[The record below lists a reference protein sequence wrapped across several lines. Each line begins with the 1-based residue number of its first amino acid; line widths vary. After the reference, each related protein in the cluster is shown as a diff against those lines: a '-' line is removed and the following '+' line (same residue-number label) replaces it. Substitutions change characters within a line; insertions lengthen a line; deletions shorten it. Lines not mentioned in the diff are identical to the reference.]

1 MCDHEEILDSE
12 GYVCIKCGIVL
23 GQQYIY
29 EENSYDTQINRNK
42 DIGIYSTINN
52 ILEHLQLNTPS
63 YADEVNDLID
73 KYLSNLK
80 CKSELK
86 IGACVY
92 YLISSSGLACQL
104 NRISGLVC
112 SNVNDSKKLFK
123 LIQVFPQE
131 NILSNNISKLAE
143 LLLSYANFEREDK
156 CKISQLTNTLVC
168 KYCSYSPI
176 TQIAGISYWYF
187 KALMKQKKSLKSI
200 CDCFLISQ
208 NSVHLYLN
216 HSCVN
221 NWISK

>member
-29 EENSYDTQINRNK
+29 EENSYNTQINRNK
-42 DIGIYSTINN
+42 DIGIYSTIYN

-92 YLISSSGLACQL
+92 CLISSSGLACQL

-123 LIQVFPQE
+123 LIQIFPQE
-131 NILSNNISKLAE
+131 HILSNNISKLAE
-143 LLLSYANFEREDK
+143 LLLSYSNFERADR

-187 KALMKQKKSLKSI
+187 KVYIKQKNL
-200 CDCFLISQ
+200 
-208 NSVHLYLN
+208 
-216 HSCVN
+216 
-221 NWISK
+221 

>member
-12 GYVCIKCGIVL
+12 GYVYIKCGIVL

-29 EENSYDTQINRNK
+29 GENSYNTQINKNK
-42 DIGIYSTINN
+42 DIGIYSTIYN

-131 NILSNNISKLAE
+131 HILSNNISKLAE

-187 KALMKQKKSLKSI
+187 KVHMKQKKSLKSI
-200 CDCFLISQ
+200 CNNFLISQ

-221 NWISK
+221 NWNPL

>member
-123 LIQVFPQE
+123 LIQIFPQE
-131 NILSNNISKLAE
+131 HILSNNISKLAE
-143 LLLSYANFEREDK
+143 LLLSYSNFERADR

-176 TQIAGISYWYF
+176 TQIAGISSWYF
-187 KALMKQKKSLKSI
+187 KVYMKQKKSLKSI
-200 CDCFLISQ
+200 CNDFLISQ

-221 NWISK
+221 NWNPL

>member
-12 GYVCIKCGIVL
+12 GYICIKCGIVL

-29 EENSYDTQINRNK
+29 EQNSNNIQINKNK
-42 DIGIYSTINN
+42 DIGIYSTIYN

-131 NILSNNISKLAE
+131 HILSNNISKLAE

-187 KALMKQKKSLKSI
+187 KVYMKQKKSLKSI
-200 CDCFLISQ
+200 CNNFLISQ

-221 NWISK
+221 NWNPL

>member
-29 EENSYDTQINRNK
+29 EENSYNTQINKNK
-42 DIGIYSTINN
+42 DIGIYSTIYN

-123 LIQVFPQE
+123 LIQIFPQE
-131 NILSNNISKLAE
+131 HILSNNISKLAE
-143 LLLSYANFEREDK
+143 LLLSYSNFERADR

-187 KALMKQKKSLKSI
+187 KVHMKQKKSLKSI
-200 CDCFLISQ
+200 C
-208 NSVHLYLN
+208 
-216 HSCVN
+216 N
-221 NWISK
+221 NF

>member
-123 LIQVFPQE
+123 LIQIFPQE
-131 NILSNNISKLAE
+131 HILSNNISKLAE
-143 LLLSYANFEREDK
+143 LLLSYSNFERADK

-187 KALMKQKKSLKSI
+187 KVYMKQKNL
-200 CDCFLISQ
+200 
-208 NSVHLYLN
+208 
-216 HSCVN
+216 
-221 NWISK
+221 

>member
-29 EENSYDTQINRNK
+29 EENFYNTQINKNK
-42 DIGIYSTINN
+42 DIGIYSSIYN

-123 LIQVFPQE
+123 LIQIFPQE
-131 NILSNNISKLAE
+131 HILSNNISKLAE
-143 LLLSYANFEREDK
+143 LLLSYSNFERADR

-187 KALMKQKKSLKSI
+187 KVYMKQKKSLKSI
-200 CDCFLISQ
+200 CNDFLISQ

-221 NWISK
+221 NWNPL

>member
-1 MCDHEEILDSE
+1 MCDHDEILDSE

-29 EENSYDTQINRNK
+29 EEKFYNTQINKNK
-42 DIGIYSTINN
+42 DIGIYSSIYN

-92 YLISSSGLACQL
+92 YLMSSSGLACQL

-131 NILSNNISKLAE
+131 HILSNNISKLAE
-143 LLLSYANFEREDK
+143 LLLSYSNFERADR

-187 KALMKQKKSLKSI
+187 KVHMKQKKSLKSI
-200 CDCFLISQ
+200 CNNFLISQ

-221 NWISK
+221 NWNPL

>member
-12 GYVCIKCGIVL
+12 GYICIKCGIVL

-29 EENSYDTQINRNK
+29 EQNSNNIQINKNK
-42 DIGIYSTINN
+42 DIGIYSTIYN

-131 NILSNNISKLAE
+131 HILSNNISKLAE

-187 KALMKQKKSLKSI
+187 KVHMKQKNL
-200 CDCFLISQ
+200 
-208 NSVHLYLN
+208 
-216 HSCVN
+216 
-221 NWISK
+221 

>member
-187 KALMKQKKSLKSI
+187 KVHMKQKKSLKSI
-200 CDCFLISQ
+200 CNNFLISQ

-221 NWISK
+221 NWNPL

>member
-29 EENSYDTQINRNK
+29 EENSYNTQINRNK

-131 NILSNNISKLAE
+131 HILSNNISKLAE
-143 LLLSYANFEREDK
+143 LLLSYTNFEREDK
-156 CKISQLTNTLVC
+156 CKIS
-168 KYCSYSPI
+168 
-176 TQIAGISYWYF
+176 
-187 KALMKQKKSLKSI
+187 
-200 CDCFLISQ
+200 
-208 NSVHLYLN
+208 
-216 HSCVN
+216 
-221 NWISK
+221 

>member
-29 EENSYDTQINRNK
+29 EQNSNNTQINKNK
-42 DIGIYSTINN
+42 DIGIYSTIYN

-131 NILSNNISKLAE
+131 HILSNNISKLAE

-187 KALMKQKKSLKSI
+187 KVHMKQKKSLKSI
-200 CDCFLISQ
+200 CNNFLISQ

-221 NWISK
+221 NWNPL

>member
-29 EENSYDTQINRNK
+29 EEKFYNTQINKNK
-42 DIGIYSTINN
+42 DIGIYSSIYN

-123 LIQVFPQE
+123 LIQIFPQE
-131 NILSNNISKLAE
+131 HILSNNISKLAE

-187 KALMKQKKSLKSI
+187 KVHMKQKNL
-200 CDCFLISQ
+200 
-208 NSVHLYLN
+208 
-216 HSCVN
+216 
-221 NWISK
+221 

>member
-29 EENSYDTQINRNK
+29 EENSNNIQINKNK
-42 DIGIYSTINN
+42 DIGIYSTIYN

-187 KALMKQKKSLKSI
+187 KVYMKQKKSLKSI
-200 CDCFLISQ
+200 CNNFLISQ

-221 NWISK
+221 NWNPL

>member
-123 LIQVFPQE
+123 LIQIFPQE
-131 NILSNNISKLAE
+131 HILSNNISKLAE
-143 LLLSYANFEREDK
+143 LLLSYSNFERADR

-187 KALMKQKKSLKSI
+187 KVHIKQKNL
-200 CDCFLISQ
+200 
-208 NSVHLYLN
+208 
-216 HSCVN
+216 
-221 NWISK
+221 

>member
-1 MCDHEEILDSE
+1 MRKILDSE

-29 EENSYDTQINRNK
+29 EENSYNTQINRNK

-123 LIQVFPQE
+123 LIQIFPQE
-131 NILSNNISKLAE
+131 HILSNNISKLAE
-143 LLLSYANFEREDK
+143 LLLSYSNFERADR

-187 KALMKQKKSLKSI
+187 KVHMKQKNL
-200 CDCFLISQ
+200 
-208 NSVHLYLN
+208 
-216 HSCVN
+216 
-221 NWISK
+221 

>member
-29 EENSYDTQINRNK
+29 EENSNNIQINKNK
-42 DIGIYSTINN
+42 DIGIYSTIYN

-131 NILSNNISKLAE
+131 HILSNNISKLAE
-143 LLLSYANFEREDK
+143 LLLSYSNFERADR

-187 KALMKQKKSLKSI
+187 KVHMKQKKSLKSI
-200 CDCFLISQ
+200 CNNFLISQ

-221 NWISK
+221 NWNPL

>member
-29 EENSYDTQINRNK
+29 EENSYNTQINKNK
-42 DIGIYSTINN
+42 DIGIYSSIYN

-123 LIQVFPQE
+123 LIQIFPQE
-131 NILSNNISKLAE
+131 HILSNNISKLAE
-143 LLLSYANFEREDK
+143 LLLSYSNFERADR

-187 KALMKQKKSLKSI
+187 KVYMKQKKSLKSI
-200 CDCFLISQ
+200 CNDFLISQ

-221 NWISK
+221 NWNPL

>member
-1 MCDHEEILDSE
+1 MSDHEEILDSE

-123 LIQVFPQE
+123 LIQIFPQE
-131 NILSNNISKLAE
+131 HILSNNISKLAE
-143 LLLSYANFEREDK
+143 LLLSYSNFERADR

-187 KALMKQKKSLKSI
+187 KVHMKQKNL
-200 CDCFLISQ
+200 
-208 NSVHLYLN
+208 
-216 HSCVN
+216 
-221 NWISK
+221 

>member
-29 EENSYDTQINRNK
+29 EENSYNTQINKNK
-42 DIGIYSTINN
+42 DIGIYSTIYN

-73 KYLSNLK
+73 KYLINLK

-131 NILSNNISKLAE
+131 HILSNNISKLAE

-187 KALMKQKKSLKSI
+187 KVYMKQKKSLKSI
-200 CDCFLISQ
+200 CNNFLISQ

-221 NWISK
+221 NWNPL

>member
-29 EENSYDTQINRNK
+29 EENSYNTQINRNK

-123 LIQVFPQE
+123 LIQIFPQE
-131 NILSNNISKLAE
+131 HILSNNISKLAE
-143 LLLSYANFEREDK
+143 LLLSYSNFERADR
-156 CKISQLTNTLVC
+156 CKISRLTNTLVC
-168 KYCSYSPI
+168 KYCSYSSI

-187 KALMKQKKSLKSI
+187 KVYMKQKKSLKSI
-200 CDCFLISQ
+200 CNDFLISQ

-221 NWISK
+221 NWNPL

>member
-123 LIQVFPQE
+123 LIQIFPQE
-131 NILSNNISKLAE
+131 HILSNNISKLAE
-143 LLLSYANFEREDK
+143 LLLSYSNFERADR

-187 KALMKQKKSLKSI
+187 KVHMKQKKSVKSI
-200 CDCFLISQ
+200 CNNFLISQ

-221 NWISK
+221 NWNPL

>member
-123 LIQVFPQE
+123 LIQIFPQE
-131 NILSNNISKLAE
+131 HILSNNISKLAE
-143 LLLSYANFEREDK
+143 LLLSYSNFERADR

-187 KALMKQKKSLKSI
+187 KVHMKQKKSLKSI
-200 CDCFLISQ
+200 CNNFLISQ

-221 NWISK
+221 NWNPL

>member
-29 EENSYDTQINRNK
+29 EENSYNTQINRNK

-123 LIQVFPQE
+123 LIQIFPQE
-131 NILSNNISKLAE
+131 HILSNNISKLAE
-143 LLLSYANFEREDK
+143 LLLSYANFERADK

-187 KALMKQKKSLKSI
+187 KVYMKQKNL
-200 CDCFLISQ
+200 
-208 NSVHLYLN
+208 
-216 HSCVN
+216 
-221 NWISK
+221 

>member
-52 ILEHLQLNTPS
+52 ILEHLQLYTPS

-123 LIQVFPQE
+123 LIQIFPQE
-131 NILSNNISKLAE
+131 HILSNNISKLAE
-143 LLLSYANFEREDK
+143 LLLSYSNFERADR

-187 KALMKQKKSLKSI
+187 KVYMKQKKSLKSI
-200 CDCFLISQ
+200 CNDFLISQ

-221 NWISK
+221 NWNPL

>member
-29 EENSYDTQINRNK
+29 EENSYNTQINRNK

-92 YLISSSGLACQL
+92 YLMSSSGLACQL

-123 LIQVFPQE
+123 LIQIFPQE
-131 NILSNNISKLAE
+131 HILSNNISKLAE
-143 LLLSYANFEREDK
+143 LLLSYSNFERADR

-187 KALMKQKKSLKSI
+187 KVYMKQKKSLKSI
-200 CDCFLISQ
+200 CNDFLISQ

-221 NWISK
+221 NWNPL

>member
-29 EENSYDTQINRNK
+29 EEKFYNTQINKNK
-42 DIGIYSTINN
+42 DIGIYSSIYN

-123 LIQVFPQE
+123 LIQIFPQE
-131 NILSNNISKLAE
+131 HILSNNISKLAE
-143 LLLSYANFEREDK
+143 LLLSYTNFERADK

-187 KALMKQKKSLKSI
+187 KVHMKQKKSLKSI
-200 CDCFLISQ
+200 CNDFLISQ

-221 NWISK
+221 NWNPL

>member
-12 GYVCIKCGIVL
+12 GYICIKCGIVL

-29 EENSYDTQINRNK
+29 EQNSNNIQINKNK
-42 DIGIYSTINN
+42 DIGIYSTIYN

-187 KALMKQKKSLKSI
+187 KVYMKQKKSLKSI
-200 CDCFLISQ
+200 CNNFLISQ

-221 NWISK
+221 NWNPL

>member
-29 EENSYDTQINRNK
+29 EENSYNTQINRNK

-123 LIQVFPQE
+123 LIQIFPQE
-131 NILSNNISKLAE
+131 HILSNNISKLAE
-143 LLLSYANFEREDK
+143 LLLSYSNFERADR

-187 KALMKQKKSLKSI
+187 QVYMKQKKSLKSI
-200 CDCFLISQ
+200 CNDFLISQ

-221 NWISK
+221 NWNPL

>member
-29 EENSYDTQINRNK
+29 EENSNNIQINKNK
-42 DIGIYSTINN
+42 DIGIYSTIYN

-123 LIQVFPQE
+123 LIQIFPQE
-131 NILSNNISKLAE
+131 HILSNNISKLAE
-143 LLLSYANFEREDK
+143 LLLSYSNFERADR

-187 KALMKQKKSLKSI
+187 KVYMKQKKSLKSI
-200 CDCFLISQ
+200 CNDFLISQ

-221 NWISK
+221 NWNPL

>member
-29 EENSYDTQINRNK
+29 EENSYNTQINKNK
-42 DIGIYSTINN
+42 DIGIYSTIYN

-123 LIQVFPQE
+123 LIQIFPQE
-131 NILSNNISKLAE
+131 HILSNNISKLAE
-143 LLLSYANFEREDK
+143 LLLSYSNFERADR

-187 KALMKQKKSLKSI
+187 KVYMKQKKSLKSI
-200 CDCFLISQ
+200 CNDFLISQ
-208 NSVHLYLN
+208 NSVHLYLY

-221 NWISK
+221 NWNPL

>member
-123 LIQVFPQE
+123 LIQIFPQE
-131 NILSNNISKLAE
+131 HILSNNISKLAE
-143 LLLSYANFEREDK
+143 LLLSYSNFERADR

-187 KALMKQKKSLKSI
+187 KVYMKQKNL
-200 CDCFLISQ
+200 
-208 NSVHLYLN
+208 
-216 HSCVN
+216 
-221 NWISK
+221 

>member
-1 MCDHEEILDSE
+1 M
-12 GYVCIKCGIVL
+12 
-23 GQQYIY
+23 
-29 EENSYDTQINRNK
+29 
-42 DIGIYSTINN
+42 
-52 ILEHLQLNTPS
+52 
-63 YADEVNDLID
+63 
-73 KYLSNLK
+73 
-80 CKSELK
+80 K

-123 LIQVFPQE
+123 LIQIFPQE
-131 NILSNNISKLAE
+131 HILSNNISKLAE
-143 LLLSYANFEREDK
+143 LLLSYSNFERADR

-187 KALMKQKKSLKSI
+187 KVYMKQKKSLKSI
-200 CDCFLISQ
+200 CNDFLISQ

-221 NWISK
+221 NWNPL